1 MQKYAIPCFLAAAMW
16 SLSGCATFSEPEAE
30 VNLPAPSVPADA
42 QLMPGSLA
50 DPLEPVNRVAFAID
64 ESLFHWVV
72 DPASQGYQAI
82 MPEPAR
88 KGVRHFRQ
96 NLFYPVRL
104 GNNVLQGK
112 LGAAGRE
119 TKRFLIN
126 TTVGVLGF
134 SDPAT
139 SRYNIAPANEDL
151 GQTFGVWGWNHR
163 YYLYMPLAGAGSTR
177 DYLGRVGDVFM
188 DPASLAPEGKAAL
201 EFNTESFNARSLRQI
216 LQTEYDAY
224 ALKKLYYTQERALAQ
239 ADARPS
245 APAEK
250 EDTAATQTL
259 EAMFAQP
266 EDPDFALRSNV
277 RQVQLAGFRK
287 AMPYSLW
294 AQKGPA
300 PVAFVLPGL
309 GGHRHST
316 FALALAEMAHA
327 EGYHVICFS
336 NNLNWE
342 FIQAAPDGFLPGY
355 VNDDIKYIKQLH
367 AAAAAQVAATLG
379 AGRVTGKP
387 AVMGFSM
394 GGWYTLN
401 LCATSPAGTYSK
413 ALSINPPLDLT
424 NGLKAL
430 DSLYR
435 APAGRDDLAT
445 VQASA
450 LAKLMVNQ
458 HATGETGFQPG
469 FTDVE
474 ASYLI
479 GLSYRFTLRNTIIN
493 GLGLK
498 RSRGVYARVDPL
510 SYQDYYDQILRPRL
524 LARGEAAADIDA
536 SVNLRTRE
544 AGLMAEPNLK
554 LVLTGNDFL
563 LTAEDL
569 AWFRERFGDRVIY
582 TEKGSHM
589 GQLWWPEV
597 KKAMREAIR
606 PAQP

>member
-1 MQKYAIPCFLAAAMW
+1 MQKNVIPFILAAALW
-16 SLSGCATFSEPEAE
+16 SAGGCATFSEPEAV
-30 VNLPAPSVPADA
+30 VNLPEPSVPADA
-42 QLMPGSLA
+42 QLMPGSLS

-72 DPASQGYQAI
+72 DPASRGYQAV
-82 MPEPAR
+82 MPETAR

-134 SDPAT
+134 TDPAT
-139 SRYNIAPANEDL
+139 SRFKIQPSDEDL
-151 GQTFGVWGWNHR
+151 GQTFGVWGWDHR

-188 DPASLAPEGKAAL
+188 DPATLTPAGKAAM
-201 EFNTESFNARSLRQI
+201 EFNTQSFDARSLRQI

-224 ALKKLYYTQERALAQ
+224 ALKKLFYTQERALAQ
-239 ADARPS
+239 ADMQPTI
-245 APAEK
+245 PAEAA
-250 EDTAATQTL
+250 DTAATQTL
-259 EAMFAQP
+259 EAMFSQP
-266 EDPDFALRSNV
+266 EDPDFALRATV
-277 RQVQLAGFRK
+277 RQVQPAGFRK
-287 AMPYSLW
+287 PLSYSLW
-294 AQKGPA
+294 AQNRPA
-300 PVAFVLPGL
+300 PIAFVLPGL

-316 FALALAEMAHA
+316 GTLALAEMAHL
-327 EGYHVICFS
+327 EGYHVVCFS

-342 FIQAAPDGFLPGY
+342 FIQAAPAGFLPGY
-355 VNDDIKYIKQLH
+355 VIEDIMLIQQLH
-367 AAAAAQVAATLG
+367 TAAAAQVTAALG
-379 AGRVTGKP
+379 AGRVSGKP

-430 DSLYR
+430 DRLYR

-458 HATGETGFQPG
+458 HATAETGFQPG
-469 FTDVE
+469 FTDLE

-479 GLSYRFTLRNTIIN
+479 GLSYRFTLRNTILN

-498 RSRGVYARVDPL
+498 RSQSIYRRVDPL
-510 SYQDYYDQILRPRL
+510 SYQDYYDHILRPRL
-524 LARGEAAADIDA
+524 VARGEPAANIDA

-544 AGLMAEPNLK
+544 AGLMAEPNLQ

-563 LTAEDL
+563 LTADDL

-597 KKAMREAIR
+597 KKKMAEAIR
-606 PAQP
+606 PTQP

>member
-1 MQKYAIPCFLAAAMW
+1 MQKNVIPLILAAALW
-16 SLSGCATFSEPEAE
+16 SAGGCATFSEPEAV
-30 VNLPAPSVPADA
+30 VNLPEPSVPADA
-42 QLMPGSLA
+42 QLMPGSLS

-64 ESLFHWVV
+64 KSLFHWVV
-72 DPASQGYQAI
+72 DPASRGYQAV
-82 MPEPAR
+82 MPETAR

-134 SDPAT
+134 TDPAT
-139 SRYNIAPANEDL
+139 SRFKIQPSDEDL
-151 GQTFGVWGWNHR
+151 GQTFGVWGWDHR

-188 DPASLAPEGKAAL
+188 DPASLTPVGKAAM
-201 EFNTESFNARSLRQI
+201 EFNTQSFDARSLRQI

-239 ADARPS
+239 ADVT
-245 APAEK
+245 APVEAD
-250 EDTAATQTL
+250 DTAVTQTL
-259 EAMFAQP
+259 ETMFGQP
-266 EDPDFALRSNV
+266 VDPDFALRAAV
-277 RQVQLAGFRK
+277 RQVHPAGFRK
-287 AMPYSLW
+287 PLSYSLW
-294 AQKGPA
+294 AQDSPA
-300 PVAFVLPGL
+300 PVAFVLSGL

-316 FALALAEMAHA
+316 RALALAEMAHL

-342 FIQAAPDGFLPGY
+342 FIQAAPAGFLPGY
-355 VNDDIKYIKQLH
+355 VNDDIKLIKQLH
-367 AAAAAQVAATLG
+367 TAAAAQLAATLG
-379 AGRVTGKP
+379 AGQVVGKP

-394 GGWYTLN
+394 GAWYTLN

-424 NGLKAL
+424 YGLKAL
-430 DSLYR
+430 DRLYR
-435 APAGRDDLAT
+435 APAGRDDLAA

-450 LAKLMVNQ
+450 LTKLLMNQ
-458 HATGETGFQPG
+458 NATAQTGFQPG
-469 FTDVE
+469 FTDLE

-479 GLSYRFTLRNTIIN
+479 GLSYRFTLRNTILT
-493 GLGLK
+493 GLDLK
-498 RSRGVYARVDPL
+498 RSRGVYRRVDPL
-510 SYQDYYDQILRPRL
+510 SYEDYYDHILRPRL
-524 LARGEAAADIDA
+524 LARGEAAADIDE
-536 SVNLRTRE
+536 SFSLRTRE
-544 AGLMAEPNLK
+544 AGLMAEPNLQ

-563 LTAEDL
+563 ITADDL

-582 TEKGSHM
+582 TEKGGHM
-589 GQLWWPEV
+589 GQLWRPEV
-597 KKAMREAIR
+597 KKKIANAMR